1 MCEIIVRMFY
11 ILPNRSYG

>member
-1 MCEIIVRMFY
+1 MCEINVRMFY